1 MSFRDLVPST
11 VVVVA
16 SARLLVPDRD
26 GLRFMPARSV
36 FRADIHIAL
45 VAIRSQWVSGAL
57 QAHSWMVMEK
67 PKLSGNG
74 RLRSN
79 NQDRRFES
87 ILLRQPV
94 LDFRY
99 SLER

>member
-1 MSFRDLVPST
+1 VSS
-11 VVVVA
+11 

-87 ILLRQPV
+87 ILLRQRV
-94 LDFRY
+94 TANRY
-99 SLER
+99 R